1 MNAYRKIIRFL
12 LVAFAMGTLFM
23 TSGVSYAA
31 PQSFGK
37 DSGIGQTGSS
47 NFSSTTP
54 QANSI
59 QEFIQKTGTEVL
71 NIALVVIGIVAVL
84 FLILYAFQYI
94 TAGGDPEKAKKAR
107 SGIINAIIG
116 IIVAALA
123 FSIVQFSVRTAG
135 TVNNASEQLGKGTT
149 L

>member
-23 TSGVSYAA
+23 TSGVSYADVN
-31 PQSFGK
+31 FTGK
-37 DSGIGQTGSS
+37 SGIGQTGNSDFS
-47 NFSSTTP
+47 NTKP
-54 QANSI
+54 QANGL
-59 QEFIQKTGTEVL
+59 QEFIQKTGTQVL
-71 NIALVVIGIVAVL
+71 NIALVIIGIVAVL

-135 TVNNASEQLGKGTT
+135 TVNTASEQLGRGTT